1 MRGGGAGAMS
11 ADLVLAA
18 DCSTTAAKAV
28 VWDMKG
34 GAVAEGRAS
43 YPLSVPAPGW
53 GEQHPVDWWSALE
66 KAIVAA
72 VRQIDPCRLAAL
84 AITHQRETFV
94 CLDDHGEP
102 LRPAMLWLDARA
114 HAEVVEFGD
123 DRVHAL
129 TGKPPNTATSWYKL
143 LWLKKHEPQVLR
155 QTRWVADVHAYLV
168 HRLTGRWRTSYGSV
182 DPLGLLDLRTFTLEE
197 HLLAA
202 VGLEA
207 GQIPEIAPPGA
218 RLGVVRD
225 EVASALGL
233 PRGLPVIAGTGDGQ
247 AAGLGANVTAPGT
260 AYLNL
265 GTGMVSGT
273 FSREYRYAR
282 EFRTM
287 SGSIPGT
294 YAPETF
300 IGGGTFNINWF
311 VERLA
316 DIPAR
321 PFGLDL
327 GAESLLELAA
337 SKVAP
342 GSEGLFAVPNLA
354 GALSPYWDPN
364 ARGVYFGLSPQ
375 HGKAHLYRALLEG
388 LAFEQRLATSAAEP
402 ALGSPVVRFRL
413 MGGGSRSVLWRQILA
428 DVLAR
433 PLEITR
439 EAETTSL
446 GAAMLA
452 AAGVGLFDGIVEAA
466 EAMSGVAA
474 TCAPAD
480 STRALYAR
488 HYEVYRSLYPSLREV
503 FAQLQAL
510 GTASGV

>member
-1 MRGGGAGAMS
+1 MS
-11 ADLVLAA
+11 TDLVLAV

-28 VWDMKG
+28 VWDLKG
-34 GAVAEGRAS
+34 RLITEGRAG
-43 YPLSVPAPGW
+43 YPLSVPAPEW
-53 GEQHPVDWWSALE
+53 GEQHPADWWAAVE
-66 KAIVAA
+66 IAIAAA
-72 VRQIDPCRLAAL
+72 VRDIDSRRLAAM

-94 CLDDHGEP
+94 CLDSAGVP
-102 LRPAMLWLDARA
+102 LRPAMVWLDARA
-114 HAEVVEFGD
+114 HAEVAEFGD
-123 DRVHAL
+123 ARVHEI

-155 QTRWVADVHAYLV
+155 QTRWVVDVHAYLV

-182 DPLGLLDLRTFTLEE
+182 DPLGLLDLKTFALHED
-197 HLLAA
+197 LLAA

-207 GQIPEIAPPGA
+207 GQMPEIAPPGA

-273 FSREYRYAR
+273 FSPHYRVAR

-287 SGSIPGT
+287 TAPIPGA
-294 YAPETF
+294 YALETF

-311 VERLA
+311 VERFA
-316 DIPAR
+316 NIPAQ

-327 GAESLLELAA
+327 GPENLLELAA
-337 SKVAP
+337 AKIAP
-342 GSEGLFAVPNLA
+342 GSAGLFALPNLA
-354 GALSPYWDPN
+354 GSLSPYWDPN
-364 ARGVYFGLSPQ
+364 ARGVFFGLSPQ

-388 LAFEQRLATSAAEP
+388 LAFEQRLASSVAEP
-402 ALGSPVVRFRL
+402 ALGAPISRFRL
-413 MGGGSRSVLWRQILA
+413 MGGGARSVLWRQIMA

-433 PLEITR
+433 PLEVTR
-439 EAETTSL
+439 EAETTCL

-452 AAGVGLFDGIVEAA
+452 AAGGGLFEGIAEAA
-466 EAMSGVAA
+466 AAMSGV
-474 TCAPAD
+474 
-480 STRALYAR
+480 STICEPDEASCALYAR
-488 HYEVYRSLYPSLREV
+488 HFEVYRNLYPSLRAA
-503 FAQLQAL
+503 FAQLKAL
-510 GTASGV
+510 GTDPGD